1 MSIIAETIELVPG
14 YGVMLSQRQL
24 DEAVDN
30 SNNSGTRLIR
40 HLMSAFF
47 PKEVLAKSSALGGRI
62 NTALDKDIPYGG

>member
-1 MSIIAETIELVPG
+1 MIELVPG

-40 HLMSAFF
+40 NLMSAFF
-47 PKEVLAKSSALGGRI
+47 PKEVLAKFSALGRI
-62 NTALDKDIPYGG
+62 NTALDKDIVAACLSK